1 MTKIP
6 KHKVVFI
13 GYQGVGKSSL
23 AGRFIYDVY
32 EEKYQPTI
40 GIDFLTRSVKI
51 GEYASNVWVQGVLMK
66 ISQSVSS
73 HIKPEAFRVFSS
85 EYTIEHFF
93 TKNLLSKF

>member
-13 GYQGVGKSSL
+13 GDQGVGKSSL

-51 GEYASNVWVQGVLMK
+51 GE
-66 ISQSVSS
+66 I
-73 HIKPEAFRVFSS
+73 FSLV
-85 EYTIEHFF
+85 ICL
-93 TKNLLSKF
+93 NC

>member
-13 GYQGVGKSSL
+13 GDQGVGKSSL

-40 GIDFLTRSVKI
+40 GIDFLTRSVRI
-51 GEYASNVWVQGVLMK
+51 GRLICYVVL
-66 ISQSVSS
+66 SQSFKGYFGYSKCHESFEIFFS
-73 HIKPEAFRVFSS
+73 HTF
-85 EYTIEHFF
+85 
-93 TKNLLSKF
+93 